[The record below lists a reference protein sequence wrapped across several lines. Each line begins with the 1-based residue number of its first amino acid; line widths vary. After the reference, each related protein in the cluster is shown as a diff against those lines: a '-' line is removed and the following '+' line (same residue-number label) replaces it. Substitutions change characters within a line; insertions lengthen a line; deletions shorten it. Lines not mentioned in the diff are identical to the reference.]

1 MQKIIIC
8 EGETGKDLTQ
18 SQPLAGLIADGFE
31 VSQVSGFSTNDNR
44 HMCVVLLSKTETQP
58 SDEDDTEPQGAED
71 GNDETQP
78 AEDGNGETQ
87 EGGSTETPSEP

>member
-18 SQPLAGLIADGFE
+18 SQSLAGLIADGFE
-31 VSQVSGFSTNDNR
+31 VSQVSGYSTNNNR
-44 HMCVVLLSKTETQP
+44 QMCIVLLSKTETQP

-78 AEDGNGETQ
+78 AEGGNDETQ

>member
-8 EGETGKDLTQ
+8 EGGTGKDLTQ

-31 VSQVSGFSTNDNR
+31 VSQVSGYSTNDNR
-44 HMCVVLLSKTETQP
+44 QMCVVLLSKTETQP
-58 SDEDDTEPQGAED
+58 SDEDDTEPQEGDTEPQASEG
-71 GNDETQP
+71 GND
-78 AEDGNGETQ
+78 ETQ

>member
-31 VSQVSGFSTNDNR
+31 VSQVSGYSTNDNR
-44 HMCVVLLSKTETQP
+44 QMCVVLLSKTETQP
-58 SDEDDTEPQGAED
+58 SDEDDTEPQEGDTEPQTTEG
-71 GNDETQP
+71 GND
-78 AEDGNGETQ
+78 ETQ